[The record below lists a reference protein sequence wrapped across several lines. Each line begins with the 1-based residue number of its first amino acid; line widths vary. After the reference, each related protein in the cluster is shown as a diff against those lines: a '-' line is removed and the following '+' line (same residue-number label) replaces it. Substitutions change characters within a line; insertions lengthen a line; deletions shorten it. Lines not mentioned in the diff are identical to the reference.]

1 MARAIDVV
9 IVVSVL
15 LLAVVAGGRT
25 IQAVMVWWEDLQ
37 AWLETPIAFA
47 DGPNDAMVC
56 VSARLKTFWHIAR
69 EYYPGKH
76 TGEMVEEIRK
86 ANPHLDPG
94 KLQIGQEVVLP

>member
-15 LLAVVAGGRT
+15 LLAVVA

-47 DGPNDAMVC
+47 DGRMMRWYVYQ
-56 VSARLKTFWHIAR
+56 L
-69 EYYPGKH
+69 G
-76 TGEMVEEIRK
+76 
-86 ANPHLDPG
+86 
-94 KLQIGQEVVLP
+94 